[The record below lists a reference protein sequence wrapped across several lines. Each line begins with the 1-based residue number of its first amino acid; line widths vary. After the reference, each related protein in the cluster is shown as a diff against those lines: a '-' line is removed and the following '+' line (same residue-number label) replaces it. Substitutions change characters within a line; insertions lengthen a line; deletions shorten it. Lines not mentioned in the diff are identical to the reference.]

1 VLIAVERQGH
11 RLDVPVVLEAEQE
24 G

>member
-1 VLIAVERQGH
+1 VLIGVERQGH